1 LKSPGLNLTMGQ
13 TSMAAKSNSLIRR
26 YAKLQK
32 LHDEIMRPIKNKGR
46 QCVHTVIAKKKY
58 DKTFRQ
64 IVSVENEDA
73 KFIYAQT

>member
-1 LKSPGLNLTMGQ
+1 
-13 TSMAAKSNSLIRR
+13 MAEKSNSLIRR

-32 LHDEIMRPIKNKGR
+32 LHDEIMRPAKSKGR
-46 QCVHTVIAKKKY
+46 QCVHTLNAKKKY

-64 IVSVENEDA
+64 IVGVENEDA

>member
-1 LKSPGLNLTMGQ
+1 MRSLKR
-13 TSMAAKSNSLIRR
+13 MALSNSLIRR

-32 LHDEIMRPIKNKGR
+32 LHDEIMRPVKSKGR
-46 QCVHTVIAKKKY
+46 QCIHTLNAKKKY

-64 IVSVENEDA
+64 IVGVENEDA